1 MDTRPVY
8 DIFYNPDLNV
18 VVMNWYGYSTSRQL
32 KSGSEKMLATLVEHK
47 ANKVLANIK
56 DMILISTE
64 DQNWIE
70 HSFIPR
76 SSEKGF
82 KAIAI
87 VKPTSYFNRVAIE
100 NIATKVE
107 NRDLVQI
114 KIFDHEEEAIAWL
127 KEVEIEKT

>member
-1 MDTRPVY
+1 MESKPVY
-8 DIFYNPDLNV
+8 DIFFNPDLKA

-32 KSGSEKMLATLVEHK
+32 KEGSEKMLAILVEHK
-47 ANKVLANIK
+47 ANKVLANLK
-56 DMILISTE
+56 DMILISSE

-87 VKPTSYFNRVAIE
+87 IKPTSYFNKVAIE
-100 NIATKVE
+100 NIASKME

-114 KIFDHEEEAIAWL
+114 KIFDSEGEAIAWL
-127 KEVEIEKT
+127 NEVEIEKT

>member
-1 MDTRPVY
+1 MDTKPVY
-8 DIFYNPDLNV
+8 EIFYNPDLNA
-18 VVMNWYGYSTSRQL
+18 VVMNWHGYSTSKQL
-32 KSGSEKMLATLVEHK
+32 KSGSEKMLQTLVEHK

-87 VKPTSYFNRVAIE
+87 VKPTSYFNRVAVE
-100 NIATKVE
+100 NIAAKVE
-107 NRDLVQI
+107 IRDLVQI
-114 KIFDHEEEAIAWL
+114 KIFDSEGEAIAWL
-127 KEVEIEKT
+127 KEVEIKIS